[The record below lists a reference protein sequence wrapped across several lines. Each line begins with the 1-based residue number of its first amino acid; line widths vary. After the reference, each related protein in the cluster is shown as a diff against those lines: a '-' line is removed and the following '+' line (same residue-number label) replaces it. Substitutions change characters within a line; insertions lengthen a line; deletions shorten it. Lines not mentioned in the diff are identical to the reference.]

1 MRYLIKPKP
10 IRIAF
15 LISLMMILIPLKGIC
30 EASQDRSV
38 YKIGPGDIISLTVT
52 AGGEKQAELDL
63 VVSEQGEINIPFIG
77 NMAAAGL
84 TLKNLEKKIYIPLEK
99 DYFVNPQVNIQI
111 KEYHSLSF
119 TISGAVSKPDE
130 YELDFHPTIM
140 DLIAQAGGVAKDR
153 GNIAYVLRSGSGSKK
168 GSKNDPINIDLS
180 KLLDEGDMTQNIML
194 ETGDTVYIPME
205 ANLDQARTK
214 VYLEGEIKNPGMIDY
229 QPGLTAFSACIIAG
243 GFDKYAAPNRAR
255 IIRTDGNKHK
265 IIKINLDKIK
275 DGDAPDFPLK
285 PGDRIHI
292 PETWL

>member
-1 MRYLIKPKP
+1 MRYPTKPTTL
-10 IRIAF
+10 
-15 LISLMMILIPLKGIC
+15 LISFLVCLMMTLIPLKGIC
-30 EASQDRSV
+30 ETSPGRSV

-77 NMAAAGL
+77 NMVAAGL

-99 DYFVNPQVNIQI
+99 DYFVGPQVNIQI
-111 KEYHSLSF
+111 KEYHSLSY
-119 TISGAVSKPDE
+119 TISGAVSKPGE
-130 YELDFHPTIM
+130 YELDFHPAIM
-140 DLIAQAGGVAKDR
+140 DLIAQAGGVIKDR
-153 GNIAYVLRSGSGSKK
+153 GSIAYVLRSGT

-214 VYLEGEIKNPGMIDY
+214 VYLEGEIKKPGMIDY
-229 QPGLTAFSACIIAG
+229 QPGMTALSACIMAG
-243 GFDKYAAPNRAR
+243 GFGKYAAPNRAR
-255 IIRTDGNKHK
+255 IIRTDGDTHK
-265 IIKINLDKIK
+265 IIKINLEKIN
-275 DGDAPDFPLK
+275 DGDTPDFPLK